1 VTVADETTP
10 EASDE
15 AREETHESAPE
26 PELLHDCPVAW
37 SHGQKVLH
45 VPAGAYLK
53 VLASLHTEG
62 FLTCIDLCAVDYLT
76 YELPRELPDGIEPQR
91 FEVVVSLLAHQGAR
105 RLRVRVQVDATAPNL
120 PTLFSMYPG
129 TEAMER
135 EAFDMFGI
143 VFDGHPDPNR
153 ILLPEDWVGH
163 PLRKDYNSGRIPVQF
178 KATTD
183 AR

>member
-1 VTVADETTP
+1 MIMADAQTP
-10 EASDE
+10 DASDE
-15 AREETHESAPE
+15 AREETHENSPE
-26 PELLHDCPVAW
+26 PERLHDCLVTW
-37 SHGQKVLH
+37 SRGQQVLH
-45 VPAGAYLK
+45 VPAGSYLK
-53 VLASLHTEG
+53 VLASLHADG

-76 YELPRELPDGIEPQR
+76 YELPRDLPDGIEPER
-91 FEVVVSLLAHQGAR
+91 FEVVVSLLAHHGTR
-105 RLRVRVQVDATAPNL
+105 RIRVRVQVDVAAPHL
-120 PTLFSMYPG
+120 PTLFSLYPG

-178 KATTD
+178 KTTTD